1 MAQYKWLQNSYK
13 EEEINNMKKI
23 IKNTLAALMAFAV
36 AFTGIPAL
44 AGGFS
49 VNAASAAPA
58 QVKEINARY
67 SHNYVRLKWSKVK
80 TKGLSGYTVFRGG
93 KALKSVSAKK
103 LTYKDT
109 KVKASKKYSYYVRA
123 YKNIKQKRYFNTKTN
138 KWQADK
144 PAAKNWKGK
153 KTKTVTVKKYGKAS
167 PTMKVKTLAAPKKT
181 SSKKKTTKK
190 TSGKTN
196 TSTVT
201 HSTNYNMNISKTSG
215 SISFTLSE
223 LTADSEVRIYRGTK
237 LIGLLKDTK
246 TTKTDANLKADT
258 EYSYEIKLYYKG
270 ELKKTRTRGIRTE
283 KAQTTTTTTKT
294 TTATP

>member
-36 AFTGIPAL
+36 AFTGIPVL

-49 VNAASAAPA
+49 VDAASGPA
-58 QVKEINARY
+58 QVKEINVGY

-196 TSTVT
+196 TSAET
-201 HSTNYNMNISKTSG
+201 SKWNYKMPISMKSD

-223 LTADSEVRIYRGTK
+223 LTADTEIRIYRGDK
-237 LIGLLKDTK
+237 LIGSLKKINETVKDN
-246 TTKTDANLKADT
+246 NLKADT
-258 EYSYEIKLYYKG
+258 EYSYVIKVYYKEKLRKTETKKYKTVEG
-270 ELKKTRTRGIRTE
+270 LKKSNNN
-283 KAQTTTTTTKT
+283 
-294 TTATP
+294 

>member
-1 MAQYKWLQNSYK
+1 
-13 EEEINNMKKI
+13 MKKI

-36 AFTGIPAL
+36 AFTGIPVL

-49 VNAASAAPA
+49 VDAASGPA
-58 QVKEINARY
+58 QVKEINVGY

-196 TSTVT
+196 TSAET
-201 HSTNYNMNISKTSG
+201 SKWNYKMPISMKSD

-223 LTADSEVRIYRGTK
+223 LTADTEIRIYRGDK
-237 LIGLLKDTK
+237 LIGSLKKINETVKDN
-246 TTKTDANLKADT
+246 NLKADT
-258 EYSYEIKLYYKG
+258 EYSYVIKVYYKEKLRKTETKKYKTVEG
-270 ELKKTRTRGIRTE
+270 LKKSNNN
-283 KAQTTTTTTKT
+283 
-294 TTATP
+294 